1 MAEFMIEQYWTKA
14 RDGMGFQ
21 VLRSLFITRGWKGDA
36 AAVLY
41 YNASSVLVH
50 PVRVPD
56 SIRIATLRAA
66 YESPGVTL
74 LARPVENYCDALH
87 PRFFVPMLQ

>member
-1 MAEFMIEQYWTKA
+1 
-14 RDGMGFQ
+14 MGFQ
-21 VLRSLFITRGWKGDA
+21 VFGLYLLHVGGKAMQPRS
-36 AAVLY
+36 Y
-41 YNASSVLVH
+41 NSYNASSVLVH

-87 PRFFVPMLQ
+87 PRFFVPKLQ

>member
-1 MAEFMIEQYWTKA
+1 
-14 RDGMGFQ
+14 MGFQ
-21 VLRSLFITRGWKGDA
+21 VFGLYLLHVGGNDA

-87 PRFFVPMLQ
+87 PRFFVPKLQ